1 MTKAQKTKLEDFIKN
16 NNLTFTEGRRNT
28 DSVILSGYGL
38 FIGVK
43 NAHDL
48 EKVIDLVLPAAH
60 YDYFSELRRVFQYA
74 NENAYDRWWES
85 EIAKNTYKF

>member
-1 MTKAQKTKLEDFIKN
+1 MTKAQKVQLENFIKN
-16 NNLTFTEGRRNT
+16 NNLTFTEGKRNT
-28 DSVILSGYGL
+28 DSVILSGYAL
-38 FIGVK
+38 YIGMK

-48 EKVIDLVLPAAH
+48 EKVIDLVCKEAH

-85 EIAKNTYKF
+85 EVAKNTYKF